1 MDHYQILGVSRD
13 ATPQDIKKA
22 FRKLAMKH
30 HPDKG
35 GDEAKFKEIQQAYE
49 VLSDP
54 DKRQQYDNPNPFEG
68 IFGQGGDPFRQGTP
82 FGDIFGDIFGQ
93 RRQPVKNPDGLFDM
107 DITLENAYSGMDSTI
122 STPEG
127 KVQLH
132 IPPGVRPG
140 TKFRI
145 PGKAG
150 GRMPN
155 LPPGDLIVRVNVIN
169 PPEWGRE
176 NDHLFIR
183 VEVNAIEAM
192 IGSAVR
198 IRHLDGKQYD
208 VTIPAGTQPGG
219 RIKMAGLG
227 MPNPQNGR
235 TGDLYLLVNVHV
247 PTITNEDELNA
258 LNNIVSKRKGYE

>member
-82 FGDIFGDIFGQ
+82 FGDIFGDIFGH

-169 PPEWGRE
+169 SPEWGRE

>member
-82 FGDIFGDIFGQ
+82 FGDIFGDIFGH